1 LSSPGLVRTLRIRSR
16 RKAGGLG
23 ILTTALG
30 DTGASIGEIQTVRI
44 GHNYTLRDFDLL
56 LDDAEHLGHVLSAI
70 GELRDSEIVEVRDTV
85 RDVHLGGKIRTRCR
99 ARITGLAALSS
110 AYLPGVRE
118 VVHAIED
125 EPRLADSFT
134 SVRRTVALV
143 TDGSGLVGLGKVQ
156 AGAMLPVIEGKA
168 MLLAQF
174 AGLSSLPLCLDVDS
188 EDQLVDT
195 VAALAPSCGA
205 VLLESV
211 AAPRGP
217 RAAQKLADRLKKPI
231 YHDDADSPAIVGLAA
246 IINACRRAG
255 LDLGQVQIGQIGL
268 GTAGGA
274 ISRLVMKH
282 IKRPVLGDDVHPAA
296 ISRHVSAGGTASS
309 LDEIMATC
317 DVVVANTGHSG
328 VISPS
333 KVREGQVVIALSEP
347 RPEIEPYD
355 AQLAGAAFAADG
367 KAISS
372 ATAAPGV
379 LLGALAVKATAISD
393 DMRIAAAVTM
403 AEAAEDDDLVPTPL
417 DAGVH
422 AKIAAAVARAAVTT
436 GLAQDEVREELL
448 TASVFELVIRDE
460 RQLPLEER
468 VYSGNQSR

>member
-1 LSSPGLVRTLRIRSR
+1 MSSPGLVRTLRIRSR

-30 DTGASIGEIQTVRI
+30 DAGASIGEIHTARI
-44 GHNYTLRDFDLL
+44 GHNYTLRDFHLL
-56 LDDAEHLGHVLSAI
+56 LDDAEHLAQVLTALK
-70 GELRDSEIVEVRDTV
+70 ELRDSELVEVRDTV
-85 RDVHLGGKIRTRCR
+85 RDVHLGGKIRTQSRVPLN
-99 ARITGLAALSS
+99 GLTALSS

-118 VVHAIED
+118 VVQAIED
-125 EPRLADSFT
+125 EPRLAEAFT
-134 SVRRTVALV
+134 SVQRTVAIV
-143 TDGSGLVGLGKVQ
+143 TDGSGLVGFGKVQ
-156 AGAMLPVIEGKA
+156 PRSMLPVVEGKA
-168 MLLAQF
+168 LLLTQL
-174 AGLSSLPLCLDVDS
+174 AGLASLRLCLDVDN
-188 EDQLVDT
+188 EDQLVET

-205 VLLESV
+205 VLLDSV

-217 RAAQKLADRLKKPI
+217 RAAQKLAERLRMPI

-246 IINACRRAG
+246 IINACRRAK
-255 LDLGQVQIGQIGL
+255 LDLGQVKIGQIGL

-274 ISRLVMKH
+274 IARLVMKH
-282 IKRPVLGDDVHPAA
+282 VKRPVVGDDVHPAA
-296 ISRHVSAGGTASS
+296 ISRHVSAGGLAST
-309 LDEIMATC
+309 LDDIMSGC
-317 DVVVANTGHSG
+317 DVVVANTGHGG

-333 KVREGQVVIALSEP
+333 KVREGQVIIALSEP

-367 KAISS
+367 KAISG

-393 DMRIAAAVTM
+393 EMRIAAAVTM

-422 AKIAAAVARAAVTT
+422 GKIAAAVARAAVAARQA
-436 GLAQDEVREELL
+436 LAPVDERLL
-448 TASVFELVIRDE
+448 TPQVFEQLIRDE
-460 RQLPLEER
+460 RQLPLE
-468 VYSGNQSR
+468 